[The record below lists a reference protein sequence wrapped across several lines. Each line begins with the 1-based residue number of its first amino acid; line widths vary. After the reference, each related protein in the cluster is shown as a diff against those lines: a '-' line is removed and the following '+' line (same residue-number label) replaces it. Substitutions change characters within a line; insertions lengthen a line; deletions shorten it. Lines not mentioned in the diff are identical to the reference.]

1 MSEKEAELC
10 AWKREEWMLCVY
22 HCYDTVHFSGMPQ
35 VIHELGTSLSWVEW
49 RLIFFCEGPNRFTTI
64 SWCFACCESMLRPE
78 APTEKPPKLQTSFW
92 AWCGCGRPSLCLV
105 HMIIWFI
112 CNFVYTSH
120 GPRTYTDSDSL
131 AQGSSGKFMSQS
143 VSTMTVQWYEPTHL
157 PWLRKITVYVLITFC
172 LNQ

>member
-1 MSEKEAELC
+1 MRVKTRGMDALRVPLLWHGTLLRY
-10 AWKREEWMLCVY
+10 A
-22 HCYDTVHFSGMPQ
+22 SGDPW
-35 VIHELGTSLSWVEW
+35 IRNFALLSWVE
-49 RLIFFCEGPNRFTTI
+49 INFFCEGPNRFTTI

-157 PWLRKITVYVLITFC
+157 PWLRKITVYVLIKFC